1 MDAYKEIETSTEGF
15 VKIAL
20 EVVALALVVAVVVVL
35 MLAIA
40 GPVK

>member
-1 MDAYKEIETSTEGF
+1 MDAYKEIETSTGWF